1 MAIQT
6 MGLWFNR
13 LTDHFV
19 VVCLI
24 FALPILALTGAGNVL
39 VVSLLGLLLCAVGV
53 VQSSARV
60 DLWIFIPLTAYNF
73 VNMAS
78 AWAVYG
84 NPYYGYAPTQL
95 IFSVLYLLAA
105 CLKDGEMRM
114 LKRLCALWAGAA
126 AVLGIGQ
133 FTFFAVAQNA
143 KRLGGVLNNP
153 NATGIFLVVGWF
165 VLLDCAS
172 GWDGDSRNRSSLLA
186 WLEPLLLFALALTLS
201 MGSFAAM
208 AAGVLVLL
216 IEKKCRTSWR
226 ETFQYAC
233 RILAKASLGIG
244 SGILMYLAASRT
256 GAPWTCLAVLAYLL
270 AETLCWRK
278 FEAFLEAYRP
288 MAAAISAMGL
298 LVAAAAVAIR
308 PSAAATFAE
317 RLDMMR
323 SGLRYLTVNPL
334 LGVGPYQWR
343 MLNMMDCDH
352 YFNTWHIHNV
362 LLHAGVEFGWIAM
375 ALLVL
380 LAVRAFRKKSGTKS
394 CLAAFGLHNMMDTSF
409 FYLGITG
416 LILLAAGDPRQNG
429 KPVPAGGLRL
439 LFGCFTLAFLYNLF
453 FTLLSA

>member
-39 VVSLLGLLLCAVGV
+39 VVSLLGLLLCAVGF
-53 VQSSARV
+53 VQSFARV

-73 VNMAS
+73 VNMVS
-78 AWAVYG
+78 AWVVYG

-95 IFSVLYLLAA
+95 IFSVMYLLAA
-105 CLKDGEMRM
+105 CLNDREMRM

-208 AAGVLVLL
+208 AAGVLVLD
-216 IEKKCRTSWR
+216 
-226 ETFQYAC
+226 
-233 RILAKASLGIG
+233 
-244 SGILMYLAASRT
+244 
-256 GAPWTCLAVLAYLL
+256 
-270 AETLCWRK
+270 RK
-278 FEAFLEAYRP
+278 
-288 MAAAISAMGL
+288 S
-298 LVAAAAVAIR
+298 VV
-308 PSAAATFAE
+308 
-317 RLDMMR
+317 
-323 SGLRYLTVNPL
+323 
-334 LGVGPYQWR
+334 
-343 MLNMMDCDH
+343 
-352 YFNTWHIHNV
+352 
-362 LLHAGVEFGWIAM
+362 
-375 ALLVL
+375 
-380 LAVRAFRKKSGTKS
+380 
-394 CLAAFGLHNMMDTSF
+394 
-409 FYLGITG
+409 
-416 LILLAAGDPRQNG
+416 
-429 KPVPAGGLRL
+429 
-439 LFGCFTLAFLYNLF
+439 
-453 FTLLSA
+453 